1 MIQKEK
7 RGFGTRLVVTVVIAL
22 AAAAAAAAAAAVIIV
37 FVAATIIYICRKQYL
52 QALLLACVSDLDFPT
67 ENTNHSHLNRP
78 W

>member
-22 AAAAAAAAAAAVIIV
+22 AAAAAAAVAVVIIV
-37 FVAATIIYICRKQYL
+37 CVAVTIIYICRKQYL